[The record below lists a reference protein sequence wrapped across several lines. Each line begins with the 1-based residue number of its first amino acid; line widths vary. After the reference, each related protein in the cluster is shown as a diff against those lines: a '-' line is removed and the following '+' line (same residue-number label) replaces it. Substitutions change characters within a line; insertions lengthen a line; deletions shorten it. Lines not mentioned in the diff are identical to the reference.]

1 MLTLIGLLATVAAS
15 GTHLPA
21 LELRSPKLGLS
32 APLYRLLDEDRPKV
46 SVWTNSTD
54 PYQRG
59 DRVRVYVSAETDAY
73 VTVLRVDTDGRI
85 RMLYPVEPW
94 QDNFVR
100 GGRTFEVL
108 GRDDDNAFDVDDYP
122 GVGYVFAVASA
133 DPFSY
138 DQFVRNDHWDYRV
151 IADGRVTG
159 DPYVSLTD
167 FASKITGQ
175 DDWDYDITPYY
186 VDKEYEYPR
195 FICYNCHAYASYSYW
210 DPYSEYCPR
219 FRVVVYNDPYYYPYY
234 YGGRRTTVIRP
245 FRPQPRFIFK
255 DNTGGTG
262 TNYVTV
268 LDRRPVRPNG
278 DAGTSFIPD
287 RGRTGADVGGR
298 GSIPTPQ
305 GFGQR
310 PMRPTGG
317 GGADPGTR
325 QVQPDVGGIG
335 PMRRPVG
342 GDPGQGQA
350 QGQRPGT
357 GSGGVT
363 PPNVTPHTDPAGG
376 GRRMEPN
383 TPPPQGGNQQP
394 ERRVEPRPMPEPR
407 PPERPQPQ
415 PRAEPRAEPRRES
428 PPPRMERPAT
438 PRPEGRRGGGGGG
451 GGPELRRR
459 RP

>member
-1 MLTLIGLLATVAAS
+1 MLTLIGLLASVAGSA
-15 GTHLPA
+15 TPFPA
-21 LELRSPKLGLS
+21 HGVVAPRLGVN
-32 APLYRLLDEDRPKV
+32 APLYRLLGDDARPKV

-85 RMLYPVEPW
+85 RMLYPIEPW

-133 DPFSY
+133 DPFTY
-138 DQFVRNDHWDYRV
+138 DQFVRNDHWDYRG

-159 DPYVSLTD
+159 DPYVTLTD
-167 FASKITGQ
+167 FAGKITGQ

-186 VDKEYEYPR
+186 VDKAYEYPR

-234 YGGRRTTVIRP
+234 YGGRRTVVIRP
-245 FRPQPRFIFK
+245 IRPQPRFIFK
-255 DNTGGTG
+255 DNAGGG
-262 TNYVTV
+262 ATNYVTNV
-268 LDRRPVRPNG
+268 DRRPIRPTG
-278 DAGTSFIPD
+278 DGGTNFIPD

-305 GFGQR
+305 GYGQR

-317 GGADPGTR
+317 GANPGTG

-335 PMRRPVG
+335 SMRRPVA
-342 GDPGQGQA
+342 GDQGQT
-350 QGQRPGT
+350 GTPG
-357 GSGGVT
+357 GAVT
-363 PPNVTPHTDPAGG
+363 PNVTPRTDPNT

-383 TPPPQGGNQQP
+383 TPPPQNGNPQQNGNQQP
-394 ERRVEPRPMPEPR
+394 QRRVEPRPMPEPR
-407 PPERPQPQ
+407 PPER
-415 PRAEPRAEPRRES
+415 AEPRRES
-428 PPPRMERPAT
+428 PPPRVERPA
-438 PRPEGRRGGGGGG
+438 PHPEGRRGGGGG

>member
-1 MLTLIGLLATVAAS
+1 MLTLLGAVAALVAPPR
-15 GTHLPA
+15 TLPVPRA
-21 LELRSPKLGLS
+21 AITDRGV
-32 APLYRLLDEDRPKV
+32 ALYRLLDDDARPKV

-85 RMLYPVEPW
+85 RVLYPLEPW

-138 DQFVRNDHWDYRV
+138 DPYVRNDHWDYRV

-159 DPYVSLTD
+159 DPYVTLTD
-167 FASKITGQ
+167 FAGKIAGQ

-186 VDKEYEYPR
+186 VDKQYEYPR

-210 DPYSEYCPR
+210 DPYQQYCPR

-234 YGGRRTTVIRP
+234 YGGRRTVVVRP
-245 FRPQPRFIFK
+245 IRPQPRFIFK
-255 DNTGGTG
+255 DNTGGGG
-262 TNYVTV
+262 TNFVTV
-268 LDRRPVRPNG
+268 LDRRPVRPAG
-278 DAGTSFIPD
+278 DGGQSVIPD

-305 GFGQR
+305 GFGRR
-310 PMRPTGG
+310 PTRPTGG
-317 GGADPGTR
+317 ETGAGGR
-325 QVQPDVGGIG
+325 EVQPDVGGIG
-335 PMRRPVG
+335 SMRRPVTG
-342 GDPGQGQA
+342 GQGQ
-350 QGQRPGT
+350 GSTT
-357 GSGGVT
+357 GSGGAPQT
-363 PPNVTPHTDPAGG
+363 PPGAG

-383 TPPPQGGNQQP
+383 TPPPTQGGSASP
-394 ERRVEPRPMPEPR
+394 ERRPDPQPGRTVEPRPMPQPR
-407 PPERPQPQ
+407 PPEHQPQ
-415 PRAEPRAEPRRES
+415 AEPRREA
-428 PPPRMERPAT
+428 PPPRMERPA
-438 PRPEGRRGGGGGG
+438 PRAEGRRGGGGGG
-451 GGPELRRR
+451 GTPELRRR
-459 RP
+459 KP